1 MAPKQ
6 VSLENIT
13 GTGKDGEA
21 VRATARR
28 IAIIAVLVATTLLS
42 LFWGE
47 ALKAWIA
54 FPLLG
59 VATIVLYAVSVA
71 CLAVDLYLRKGGE

>member
-1 MAPKQ
+1 MAPRQ
-6 VSLENIT
+6 GSPENIT

-28 IAIIAVLVATTLLS
+28 VAIVAALVATTLLS
-42 LFWGE
+42 LFWE
-47 ALKAWIA
+47 EVLKAWIA

-59 VATIVLYAVSVA
+59 VATVSTYIASVA
-71 CLAVDLYLRKGGE
+71 FLAVDLYLRKGGE